1 MTARHRDLGPEKAHI
16 ARVSI
21 ALLAAALPWMAGCNS
36 PHNADIVATVNGQAI
51 PRSDMETRY
60 KERLGEAQQQPSN
73 EEAESLR
80 LGLVRELIDW
90 EIMQQRAKKM
100 NLTATPEEVEAELA
114 KMKVPYTEEQF
125 AAQLKAKVLTVDDV
139 KRDLRR
145 SLTVEKLLNK
155 EINSKITVSDADI
168 TNYYNQH
175 KAEFNLIDTQY
186 HLAVIQVT
194 NVPSAQS
201 VNLQGSKAT
210 SDPEAKKK
218 IQGMKSEL
226 DSGQDFGALA
236 MNFSEDPQTAS
247 NGGDMGFVNASD
259 IVRQDPAI
267 YAAVSKLKAGE
278 TTDVLPLLN
287 AQTKKPGGYAIYK
300 LLSREPPGQRE
311 LNDPRVQQTI
321 RQQLRDVRAQLLK
334 LAYFEMLHNQAKVE
348 NFYAEQIFKNDAK

>member
-1 MTARHRDLGPEKAHI
+1 MFGLPTF
-16 ARVSI
+16 
-21 ALLAAALPWMAGCNS
+21 ALLAVGLPWMAGCNHPPNS
-36 PHNADIVATVNGQAI
+36 DIVATVNGQAI
-51 PRSDMETRY
+51 PRSEMESRY
-60 KERLGEAQQQPSN
+60 KVQLGEAQQQPSN

-80 LGLVRELIDW
+80 IGLVRELIQE
-90 EIMQQRAKKM
+90 EILQQRAKKM
-100 NLTATPEEVEAELA
+100 NLTATPEEVEARLA
-114 KMKVPYTEEQF
+114 EMKVPYTEEQF
-125 AAQLKAKVLTVDDV
+125 AAQLKAKALTLDDL

-145 SLTVEKLLNK
+145 SVTIEKLQNK

-168 TNYYNQH
+168 ANYYNQH

-194 NVPSAQS
+194 NLPSPQS
-201 VNLQGSKAT
+201 VNLQGSKAS

-218 IQGMKSEL
+218 IQGIKSEL
-226 DSGQDFGALA
+226 DSGQDFGTLA

-247 NGGDMGFVNASD
+247 NGGDMGFVNASE

-278 TTDVLPLLN
+278 TTEVLPLLN

-311 LNDPRVQQTI
+311 LNDPRVQQNI

-334 LAYFEMLHNQAKVE
+334 LAYFEMLHNQAKIE
-348 NFYAEQIFKNDAK
+348 NFYAEDIFKNDAK